1 MVEIHTV
8 EYFAM
13 LRLNIGACIFKTFL
27 SENNQDMEQHVKQ
40 DTLCLVFETSEWL
53 LKPQVPKPGPSA
65 MRVWGP
71 NHCATREFPRKT
83 PLMPFYIL
91 ALVCLRLEKY
101 PRECFLRCYQW
112 LSLDDRISHFS
123 VSFLI
128 LCTSLY

>member
-8 EYFAM
+8 ECLAV

-27 SENNQDMEQHVKQ
+27 SENSQDMEQHVKQ
-40 DTLCLVFETSEWL
+40 DSLCLVFEPAEWL
-53 LKPQVPKPGPSA
+53 VESQFPKPGPSA

-71 NHCATREFPRKT
+71 NHWTTSELPRKT

-91 ALVCLRLEKY
+91 AVVCLHLEKCS
-101 PRECFLRCYQW
+101 RECFLRCYQW
-112 LSLDDRISHFS
+112 LSLDDRMSHFS
-123 VSFLI
+123 LSFLI